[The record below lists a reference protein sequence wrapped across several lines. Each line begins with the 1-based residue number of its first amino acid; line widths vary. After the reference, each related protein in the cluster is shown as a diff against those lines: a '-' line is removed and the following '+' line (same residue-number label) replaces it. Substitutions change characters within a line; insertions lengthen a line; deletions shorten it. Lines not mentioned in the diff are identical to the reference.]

1 MRGDMAPAVVALVGQ
16 VAADAGDDASQR
28 LSMVIIGLLV
38 LAVVIT
44 VATVVF
50 WRLTRPEPAARGGGI
65 RWVAAP
71 EGVEPA
77 GPAPAGPAPASPA
90 GVPPVAGDGVPP
102 GVPPAAG

>member
-1 MRGDMAPAVVALVGQ
+1 MRGDKAPTVVALVGQ

-77 GPAPAGPAPASPA
+77 GPAPASPA